1 VPDSLPFEV
10 TPQEVSERASR
21 GETLHLIDVRRPDE
35 HQLTRIE
42 GAELIPMDTIP
53 THLSRLEELS
63 ESGPLIVFCH
73 HGIRSANVVNWL
85 RGQGVPECQSMAGG
99 IERWSNDVDPSVPRY

>member
-1 VPDSLPFEV
+1 MAENLPFEI
-10 TPQEVSERASR
+10 TPQEVQERASR
-21 GETLHLIDVRRPDE
+21 GEPLHLIDVRRPDE
-35 HQLTRIE
+35 HQLTRID

-53 THLSRLEELS
+53 RHLDRLEELA

-85 RGQGVPECQSMAGG
+85 RGQGIEACQNMAGG
-99 IERWSNDVDPSVPRY
+99 IDRWSTEVDPSVSRY